1 MQTAISAEQPDA
13 SGWPAAPFQSPVR
26 SLNWVSERTWD
37 DENPT
42 AYPIDG
48 DAPLRAEAAKTRV
61 RLHSIL
67 LNAHVVTR
75 GAFA

>member
-1 MQTAISAEQPDA
+1 MQTCISKNQPHE

-26 SLNWVSERTWD
+26 SLNWAAERTWD
-37 DENPT
+37 DETPT

-67 LNAHVVTR
+67 LNAQVVTR